1 MHAVNGVSFD
11 VHEGELLGIVGESGC
26 GKTVTALSILRLVDA
41 PGRVVQGEVIFDGRD
56 LMEVDGRAL
65 RRIRGNEIAM
75 IFQNPVGAL
84 NPLLTIGRQITE
96 AIRAHQDVAP
106 AEARKRALALLT
118 RVGIPDPE
126 SRLKQYPHQ
135 LSRLK
140 RLTTDYTDK
149 TDKSKLILH
158 FLIRVIGVI
167 RG

>member
-1 MHAVNGVSFD
+1 MASRRDGCPLLSVRNLHTYFFTGRGVVHAVNGVSFD

-84 NPLLTIGRQITE
+84 NPLLTIGRQVTE
-96 AIRAHQDVAP
+96 AI
-106 AEARKRALALLT
+106 
-118 RVGIPDPE
+118 
-126 SRLKQYPHQ
+126 
-135 LSRLK
+135 
-140 RLTTDYTDK
+140 
-149 TDKSKLILH
+149 
-158 FLIRVIGVI
+158 
-167 RG
+167 